1 MTKAYGWPGF
11 GRRVVAAALATGVA
25 VGACGGGN
33 SATKP
38 TTAPEASPASPLAA
52 AVASATP
59 VRDAAPPE
67 EEAEASAPPTADA
80 GSTGIPECDRY
91 LEAID
96 RIVACDS
103 VPEDQRDSMREMG
116 REQRQLLEILG
127 DPAIREQRRK
137 SASDACR
144 RGAASLDQ
152 AFASGVCGAAA
163 GPDAATAPPP

>member
-1 MTKAYGWPGF
+1 MTKAYRWPGF

-33 SATKP
+33 SATKS
-38 TTAPEASPASPLAA
+38 TAAPEASPLAA

-67 EEAEASAPPTADA
+67 EGAEASAPSAADA

-127 DPAIREQRRK
+127 DPAIRERRRK
-137 SASDACR
+137 SAADACR

-152 AFASGVCGAAA
+152 AFASGACGAAA
-163 GPDAATAPPP
+163 GTDAAPASPP